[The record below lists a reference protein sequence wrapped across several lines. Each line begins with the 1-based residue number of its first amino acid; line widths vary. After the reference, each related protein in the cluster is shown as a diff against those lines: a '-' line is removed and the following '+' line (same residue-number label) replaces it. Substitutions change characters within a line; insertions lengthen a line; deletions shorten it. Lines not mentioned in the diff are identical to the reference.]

1 MIRFFV
7 KKQQRLLLVVAL
19 CTLCCAGAQGQ
30 MKATWQLLSDVKY
43 QTRLDPALGI
53 SVMIPTFG
61 PGPRSLHGKEVVVTG
76 YFLPMNRETGFFL
89 LSKYPYA
96 SCFFCGAAGAET
108 IVELQFRQGA
118 SIPYRM
124 DQLVTLKGRLRLNAT
139 DFAHSSYILEN
150 VE

>member
-7 KKQQRLLLVVAL
+7 KKQQRVLLVVAL
-19 CTLCCAGAQGQ
+19 CAACCTVAQGQ

-43 QTRLDPALGI
+43 QTRLDPGLGI
-53 SVMIPTFG
+53 SIMIPSFG

-108 IVELQFRQGA
+108 IVELQFKQGA

-139 DFAHSSYILEN
+139 DFEHSSYILED

>member
-1 MIRFFV
+1 MIRFFI
-7 KKQQRLLLVVAL
+7 KKQRRALLAVAL
-19 CTLCCAGAQGQ
+19 CAACCTAAQGQ
-30 MKATWQLLSDVKY
+30 KY
-43 QTRLDPALGI
+43 QTRLDPGLGI
-53 SVMIPTFG
+53 SAMIPTFG

-118 SIPYRM
+118 TIPYRM

-139 DFAHSSYILEN
+139 DFEHSSYILED

>member
-1 MIRFFV
+1 MIGFLI
-7 KKQQRLLLVVAL
+7 KKQQRLLLATAL
-19 CTLCCAGAQGQ
+19 CTLCCAGVQGQ

-139 DFAHSSYILEN
+139 DFEHSSYILEN